1 MVYDI
6 TSHKFRYITSA
17 SSKPRTLVFILI
29 VTFQLGYLGHTRMLN
44 RKKLMIFVTYLLSPE
59 VRILNQSS
67 NLIKSRNIQITAS
80 GQNWQYMIGRT
91 NEH

>member
-1 MVYDI
+1 MILRHINSVI
-6 TSHKFRYITSA
+6 LIQLLQE
-17 SSKPRTLVFILI
+17 PRTLVFIFI
-29 VTFQLGYLGHTRMLN
+29 VTFQLGYLRRTRMLN
-44 RKKLMIFVTYLLSPE
+44 RKKLMIFVTYLLSSE

-67 NLIKSRNIQITAS
+67 NLIKSRNIRITAS